1 MNSTSSHN
9 LADSQVRVYDRTKS
23 VVFLRTK
30 DSFGGLSNMA
40 GGYSLCVN
48 DAQFRTSEALY
59 QACRFPHFSEIQ
71 KLIID
76 APSPMIA
83 KAISKHNMENSR
95 ADWMRVRVRI
105 MRWCLRVKLI
115 ENWHSFGSLLLET
128 NDKPIVELSFKDSF
142 WGAKPV
148 DKFKLVG
155 MNVLGRLL
163 MELREEVN
171 SDQHDS
177 LLQIHPV
184 QIPDFILLG
193 APINTLIGDK
203 KRALPLPNSTKTA
216 IEQITLFDQLA

>member
-1 MNSTSSHN
+1 MNSTSSYN
-9 LADSQVRVYDRTKS
+9 LADSQVRIYDRTKS

-48 DAQFRTSEALY
+48 GTRFRTSEALY
-59 QACRFPHFSEIQ
+59 QACRFPHLPEIQ

-83 KAISKHNMENSR
+83 KAISKHNIEHSR
-95 ADWMRVRVRI
+95 TDWIRVRVRV
-105 MRWCLRVKLI
+105 MRWCLRVKLL

-128 NDKPIVELSFKDSF
+128 NDKPIVELSFKDDF
-142 WGAKPV
+142 WGAKPA

-155 MNVLGRLL
+155 MNVLGRLI
-163 MELREEVN
+163 MELREEFN
-171 SDQHDS
+171 SDQYDS
-177 LLQIHPV
+177 LLEIHPV

-193 APINTLIGDK
+193 SPINTLIGDRK
-203 KRALPLPNSTKTA
+203 IALPLPNSKKTA
-216 IEQITLFDQLA
+216 FEQITIFD